1 MKKRLLT
8 ALLSIESAVM
18 ISPAVVRG
26 ASPTPSSTNES
37 VFGTIQAPAG
47 VAQYNAAAGGGIGL
61 VTFISNLI
69 RVATVIAGIWVMINF
84 IMAGW
89 AYITGSG
96 DSKAHSDAS
105 AKMTYSMIGL
115 AVIVGAYT
123 IAALVGLIFF
133 GDASYII
140 NPRFEGVG
148 AP

>member
-1 MKKRLLT
+1 MKKRFLT
-8 ALLSIESAVM
+8 TLLSLQSAVM
-18 ISPAVVRG
+18 ISPVI
-26 ASPTPSSTNES
+26 ASGQETNAPATNEN

-47 VAQYNAAAGGGIGL
+47 VAQYNAAAEGGIGL
-61 VTFISNLI
+61 ITFISNMI
-69 RVATVIAGIWVMINF
+69 RVSTVVAGIWVMINF

-96 DSKAHSDAS
+96 DSKSTGEAS
-105 AKMTYSMIGL
+105 SKMTYSMIGL

-148 AP
+148 TP